1 MRNNAPRNLRK
12 KWIKISTSECI
23 HPKGWKNVLHL
34 KKECRLVFKISKMYC
49 FLKSK
54 CYKSKNDIL
63 HTFIVYKIPA
73 KEHEVVDR

>member
-34 KKECRLVFKISKMYC
+34 KKECRLVFNNKQNVLFSKIEM
-49 FLKSK
+49 L
-54 CYKSKNDIL
+54 
-63 HTFIVYKIPA
+63 
-73 KEHEVVDR
+73 